1 MGGVTQRQMVAMV
14 QTISEAHLLPMIERV
29 QIEVVVQT
37 RGVAHIARILS
48 AMRAEGYLAE
58 RVG

>member
-1 MGGVTQRQMVAMV
+1 MV